1 MVDKQ
6 GNERP
11 FRQCDARNSGASTR
25 IVPRA
30 KSRIRERGSVGG
42 RVRGRRERTSVILIL
57 GSSTE
62 NLFPVS
68 VPLSYTIAGRRG
80 FVKSILG
87 NVDFVPCLRAQS
99 LEF

>member
-1 MVDKQ
+1 VDRQ

-30 KSRIRERGSVGG
+30 KSRTRDRGSVGG
-42 RVRGRRERTSVILIL
+42 KVRGRRERTSVILIS
-57 GSSTE
+57 GSELE
-62 NLFPVS
+62 NLFSAPVPM
-68 VPLSYTIAGRRG
+68 VYTMAGRRR
-80 FVKSILG
+80 FVKAIFGS
-87 NVDFVPCLRAQS
+87 VDFVPCLRAQS